1 MLVKREDVKNVLS
14 LRVVIVITI
23 CVMNVETM
31 RLIVVAMENV
41 FLVAGM

>member
-23 CVMNVETM
+23 CVTNVETM
-31 RLIVVAMENV
+31 RSIAVVMENV
-41 FLVAGM
+41 IVAE

>member
-23 CVMNVETM
+23 CVTNVETM
-31 RLIVVAMENV
+31 RLIVVVMGNV
-41 FLVAGM
+41 IVAE

>member
-23 CVMNVETM
+23 CVTNVETM
-31 RLIVVAMENV
+31 RSIVDVMENV
-41 FLVAGM
+41 IVAE